1 MVWLRLDS
9 PSPTRMTSDIFD
21 DTMSSLPELL
31 GFSKVIQ
38 KAYEAV
44 SGSAHILAEKLLNSH
59 SSENSPTKMIL
70 VKSFIM
76 QISFGRYFL
85 SITDRNC
92 GAVSLHSGIRK
103 QIFINLTT
111 LDYIICFFLWKPF
124 VINFCSQLFSLQ
136 FPIIRAWQA
145 LTVLYIII

>member
-1 MVWLRLDS
+1 MIEVRLS
-9 PSPTRMTSDIFD
+9 SSTGMTSDIFD

-59 SSENSPTKMIL
+59 SSENSLTRMIF
-70 VKSFIM
+70 VNSFIT
-76 QISFGRYFL
+76 QISFGQYFL

-92 GAVSLHSGIRK
+92 GVVSLNSGIGK
-103 QIFINLTT
+103 QIF
-111 LDYIICFFLWKPF
+111 
-124 VINFCSQLFSLQ
+124 
-136 FPIIRAWQA
+136 
-145 LTVLYIII
+145 